1 MTTNLD
7 RANWADKAT
16 RAFREETGCD
26 HEDSLGD
33 LLADLLHWADAR
45 NFDFEAALDRARDHY
60 RAEIVEAVNAKAAAP
75 VSGGKGVYLHLLHGR
90 TDPDQNMTDWGFAGP
105 ILGPFEA
112 IHVTYK
118 EHIRCIAALATGDEL
133 ELGFHGDLLVHDGKY
148 YGDFEICAG
157 HPDRRGHTR
166 CAA

>member
-1 MTTNLD
+1 MPTNLD
-7 RANWADKAT
+7 RANWAAKSI

-33 LLADLLHWADAR
+33 LLTDLIHWADAR
-45 NFDFEAALDRARDHY
+45 NFDFDAALDRARYHY
-60 RAEIVEAVNAKAAAP
+60 EAEIAEEEAAQPTAVTADR
-75 VSGGKGVYLHLLHGR
+75 KGVCLHLLHGR
-90 TDPDQNMTDWGFAGP
+90 TDPDENMTGWGFTGP

-118 EHIRCIAALATGDEL
+118 EHIRCIVLADAGEEL
-133 ELGFHGDLLVHDGKY
+133 ELGFHEDMLVHDGNF

-157 HPDRRGHTR
+157 HS
-166 CAA
+166 